1 MADQEHLTTQEVE
14 RYRQRALTPAARR
27 RCDLHVAA
35 CDDCLRRLVQPEQS
49 RLAVTQLRE
58 AFLPPGGDSF
68 HLSRQELKNYASQ
81 RADEA
86 ARIICESHLDFC
98 ERCRKE
104 MAALAAPGRV
114 AAPGNWQRI
123 LAPRL
128 APAMAAVA
136 VVLLVGIVWLPR
148 IGTNREPELTGI
160 ERFTPPQQQLI
171 QVALRSGQMAKPNA
185 VAELVGPPIQLL
197 GEHAKEGSLR
207 LLRPLGTVV
216 AEQQPMMR
224 WEPVEGATSY
234 IVSIYDQDFKP
245 VADSGTLSVTAWQ
258 VTIPLQRG
266 NTYSWQVTASRGSQQ
281 IAAPVAP
288 APQARFQVLD
298 QSDAEEL
305 RATRKRAPRSHF
317 ALGVLYAGHG
327 LLDDAEQELRA
338 AMNEN
343 TKSPAARNLLQS
355 VQSWRTR

>member
-1 MADQEHLTTQEVE
+1 MADQKHLTAAELE

-35 CDDCLRRLVQPEQS
+35 CDDCLRRLVKPEQS

-58 AFLPPGGDSF
+58 AFLSPDDAF
-68 HLSRQELKNYASQ
+68 HLSREELKSYASQ

-86 ARIICESHLDFC
+86 ARIICESHLEIC
-98 ERCRKE
+98 ERCRNE
-104 MAALAAPGRV
+104 MSALAAPGRV
-114 AAPGNWQRI
+114 AAPRNWQRI
-123 LAPRL
+123 LPPRL
-128 APAMAAVA
+128 APAMAVVA
-136 VVLLVGIVWLPR
+136 VVLVGIVWNPR
-148 IGTNREPELTGI
+148 IGTNRRPELAGI
-160 ERFTPPQQQLI
+160 ERLTPPQQQLI
-171 QVALRSGQMAKPNA
+171 QAAFRSGQMAKPNA
-185 VAELVGPPIQLL
+185 VAELAGSPIQLL

-216 AEQQPMMR
+216 AEQKPMMR

-234 IVSIYDQDFKP
+234 VVSIYDADFEL

-258 VTIPLQRG
+258 VTIPLERG

-298 QSDAEEL
+298 KSHAEEL
-305 RATRKRAPRSHF
+305 RAARERAPRSHF
-317 ALGVLYAGHG
+317 ALGVLYAGRG
-327 LLDDAEQELRA
+327 LLDDAEQELQA

-343 TKSPAARNLLQS
+343 PKSPAARNLLQS
-355 VQSWRTR
+355 VESWRAR